1 MPMLSIKNDKLTV
14 LINTYGAELTSIK
27 HKSGKEFLW
36 QGGPEW
42 SEHAPV
48 LFPIVST
55 LKDNKYTLDGK
66 EYYMEAHGFASKCE
80 FEVESQTACSVTMLL
95 KSNSYTLSQYPFDFE
110 FRIRFTLDGNKLCQE
125 YITKNKSKKNMY
137 YSAGSHE
144 GYACPGGIDN
154 YTLVFDEPETIER
167 YAQFRDECGHIC
179 KKLVPY
185 LKNEREIKL
194 DYDFF
199 ADNELDFLDFKSQ
212 GIALRDD
219 RTSDEIHIS
228 FPGFDT
234 LVCWTRKGAR
244 AEYICIEPW
253 CGTWDFDEYTP
264 CDLSQKYRIRTLK
277 PYEQETLTHTIT
289 FPTNK

>member
-179 KKLVPY
+179 KKLVP
-185 LKNEREIKL
+185 
-194 DYDFF
+194 
-199 ADNELDFLDFKSQ
+199 
-212 GIALRDD
+212 
-219 RTSDEIHIS
+219 
-228 FPGFDT
+228 
-234 LVCWTRKGAR
+234 
-244 AEYICIEPW
+244 
-253 CGTWDFDEYTP
+253 
-264 CDLSQKYRIRTLK
+264 
-277 PYEQETLTHTIT
+277 
-289 FPTNK
+289 